1 MAETARISQVARE
14 LPSTPRRGGFDTQSP
29 YANGGIVK
37 PETTSLYDNGMRS
50 GSMTP
55 AAVAATFRAP
65 MRPMTSEGTY
75 KFDPE
80 RPRPNL
86 TLREKEVLRLVC
98 DGLTNA
104 EIATKLT
111 VSRETIKSELKRIF
125 RKIGVANRT
134 QAAVLLVKQGWV

>member
-1 MAETARISQVARE
+1 M
-14 LPSTPRRGGFDTQSP
+14 
-29 YANGGIVK
+29 K
-37 PETTSLYDNGMRS
+37 PETSSLYDNGVRS
-50 GSMTP
+50 GSVPPST
-55 AAVAATFRAP
+55 VSQSTIRSP
-65 MRPMTSEGTY
+65 MRPMTTDGTY

-98 DGLTNA
+98 DGLTNS

-134 QAAVLLVKQGWV
+134 QAAVLLVKQGWL

>member
-1 MAETARISQVARE
+1 M
-14 LPSTPRRGGFDTQSP
+14 
-29 YANGGIVK
+29 K
-37 PETTSLYDNGMRS
+37 PEATSLYDNGMRS
-50 GSMTP
+50 GAVAPST
-55 AAVAATFRAP
+55 VAATLRSTT
-65 MRPMTSEGTY
+65 MRPTEGTY
-75 KFDPE
+75 RFDPD

-104 EIATKLT
+104 EIATRLT

-134 QAAVLLVKQGWV
+134 QAAVLLVKQGWL

>member
-1 MAETARISQVARE
+1 MRVASDIWHANCLHRVAAADHGTE
-14 LPSTPRRGGFDTQSP
+14 VPH
-29 YANGGIVK
+29 ANGGPVK
-37 PETTSLYDNGMRS
+37 PEATSLYDNGMRS
-50 GSMTP
+50 G
-55 AAVAATFRAP
+55 AVPPSTVGAQFRSN
-65 MRPMTSEGTY
+65 MRPTVSEGTY
-75 KFDPE
+75 KFDPD

>member
-1 MAETARISQVARE
+1 M
-14 LPSTPRRGGFDTQSP
+14 
-29 YANGGIVK
+29 K
-37 PETTSLYDNGMRS
+37 PETSSLYDNGMHGGTPQQAPVAPQFRS
-50 GSMTP
+50 P
-55 AAVAATFRAP
+55 A
-65 MRPMTSEGTY
+65 RPVPAEGTY

-104 EIATKLT
+104 EIATRLT

-134 QAAVLLVKQGWV
+134 QAAVLLVKQGWL

>member
-1 MAETARISQVARE
+1 M
-14 LPSTPRRGGFDTQSP
+14 
-29 YANGGIVK
+29 K
-37 PETTSLYDNGMRS
+37 PEASSLYDHSLRNGPMGGIPS
-50 GSMTP
+50 
-55 AAVAATFRAP
+55 AAVAATFRTP
-65 MRPMTSEGTY
+65 VRPMMPADATY
-75 KFDPE
+75 RFDPD

-86 TLREKEVLRLVC
+86 TMREKEVLRLVC

-104 EIATKLT
+104 GIASKLT

>member
-1 MAETARISQVARE
+1 M
-14 LPSTPRRGGFDTQSP
+14 
-29 YANGGIVK
+29 K
-37 PETTSLYDNGMRS
+37 PETTSLYDNGVRTGSTPPTTVSQSTIRS
-50 GSMTP
+50 
-55 AAVAATFRAP
+55 P
-65 MRPMTSEGTY
+65 MRPTTTEGTY

-98 DGLTNA
+98 DGLTNS

-134 QAAVLLVKQGWV
+134 QAAVLLVKQGWL

>member
-1 MAETARISQVARE
+1 M
-14 LPSTPRRGGFDTQSP
+14 RGGQ
-29 YANGGIVK
+29 ANPGSV
-37 PETTSLYDNGMRS
+37 SSNLRS
-50 GSMTP
+50 N
-55 AAVAATFRAP
+55 V
-65 MRPMTSEGTY
+65 RPIPNEGTY

-104 EIATKLT
+104 EIASKLT

-134 QAAVLLVKQGWV
+134 QAAVLLVKQGWL